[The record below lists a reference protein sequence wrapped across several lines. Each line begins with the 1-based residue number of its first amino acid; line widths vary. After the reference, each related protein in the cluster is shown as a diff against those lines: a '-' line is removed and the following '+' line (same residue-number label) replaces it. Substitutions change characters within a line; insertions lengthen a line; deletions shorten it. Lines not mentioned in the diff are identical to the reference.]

1 MAITGEDCAEDPTCK
16 YYENDNDNESN
27 GLPGKFTMFPETNAV
42 VEFEDDDDEEEPDSL
57 SRSQF
62 RSVITQALALMMQ
75 GELDEAIDA
84 LIRDMFEHAALFDTA
99 EEDIPVVSA
108 FFLK

>member
-27 GLPGKFTMFPETNAV
+27 GLPGKFTMFPETNAA

-62 RSVITQALALMMQ
+62 RSVITQALALMVSTKQ
-75 GELDEAIDA
+75 ST
-84 LIRDMFEHAALFDTA
+84 HLFATCSSM
-99 EEDIPVVSA
+99 PRFSTQP
-108 FFLK
+108 KRTSRW